1 MQNDL
6 AVGGGLEN
14 RTFALELVA
23 QNVRV
28 NQITVVPNR
37 HLAADAI
44 DHERLRVL
52 DRAGAGGRI
61 AGVADR
67 AAAFESLQFGLTK
80 NLRDKP
86 HVFVN
91 EKRRAGAVAGNNAGA
106 FLAAMLEREKPGIG
120 QDRGVRVSEHAEKP
134 ALVLRINVALLGEF
148 GARSRKAFGVVW
160 RDHKK

>member
-14 RTFALELVA
+14 RTFALELVS

-28 NQITVVPNR
+28 NQIAVVRDR

-52 DRAGAGGRI
+52 DRAGAGGGI

-67 AAAFESLQFGLTK
+67 AAAFESRQFGLTEH
-80 NLRDKP
+80 LRNKS

-91 EKRRAGAVAGNNAGA
+91 
-106 FLAAMLEREKPGIG
+106 
-120 QDRGVRVSEHAEKP
+120 
-134 ALVLRINVALLGEF
+134 
-148 GARSRKAFGVVW
+148 
-160 RDHKK
+160 